1 MQHYK
6 STMLQFKIR
15 QEKEIKCKDQRKE
28 EIKISLFVDN
38 MMIFIEFSEISKVL
52 ESIVLV
58 QQENRI

>member
-1 MQHYK
+1 MQRSK
-6 STMLQFKIR
+6 KGRNKNFS
-15 QEKEIKCKDQRKE
+15 
-28 EIKISLFVDN
+28 VDN

>member
-1 MQHYK
+1 
-6 STMLQFKIR
+6 MLQFKIR